1 MKSSHAL
8 PLPAPE
14 AFRPAPSVLRR
25 VHGLRRQKGKIAAI
39 EPQSG
44 DYFLADNTMAAL
56 QLARQ
61 RHPDAVFYIVR
72 VGHRTAHVHHSP
84 NRRIGR

>member
-8 PLPAPE
+8 SVPSPE
-14 AFRPAPSVLRR
+14 AFRPSPAVLRR
-25 VHGLRRQKGKIAAI
+25 VHGLRRHKGKIAAI
-39 EPQSG
+39 EPRSG
-44 DYFLADNTMAAL
+44 DYFLADDTMSAL
-56 QLARQ
+56 QLARS
-61 RHPDAVFYIVR
+61 RYPDAIFYIVR